1 MEINK
6 LDNQGCLPAVHP
18 SAAMSS
24 QDPSKM
30 MRNQI
35 EGLREGT
42 FQGVIHLWRLN
53 LRNVLANLGLPGY
66 EACHEG

>member
-1 MEINK
+1 
-6 LDNQGCLPAVHP
+6 
-18 SAAMSS
+18 
-24 QDPSKM
+24 